1 MSAVNAT
8 LESRISKVSEFLKVK
23 PEDVVKTLENLGIEN
38 NDEGLSLLDASTT
51 TEEFLLDELKTKS
64 FTSQQ
69 GTIVV
74 SKVIPILKLRAAIS
88 ILKGKDPFNK
98 APEVVSN
105 TEPVS
110 AVAAVIDAL
119 KEQRPIEQLKDKE
132 LLEMYIKDKSIEI
145 ENELDKRSKHRRF
158 IVLKPGNNEPGKE
171 EIDLD
176 NSLDLLKKSRK
187 MVIPEV
193 VSLEAGK
200 LRPTYFI
207 TSLNIQ
213 DRIIE
218 HCPICNNILFNG
230 YCVTCD
236 IDFKDIG
243 LEERAYVRLITE
255 KGSFNK
261 KSYADRKAVFASA
274 SKGIEDLK
282 ITWPSVAPRFD
293 ELKATDNLPKL
304 KFIKPTMSE
313 QKVDPFY
320 RLESEGN
327 RSF

>member
-1 MSAVNAT
+1 M
-8 LESRISKVSEFLKVK
+8 
-23 PEDVVKTLENLGIEN
+23 
-38 NDEGLSLLDASTT
+38 SLLDASTT

-74 SKVIPILKLRAAIS
+74 SKTVPVLKLRAAVS
-88 ILKGKDPFNK
+88 ILKGNDPFNK

-110 AVAAVIDAL
+110 AVTAVIDAL
-119 KEQRPIEQLKDKE
+119 KEQQPIEQRKDKE
-132 LLEMYIKDKSIEI
+132 LLEMYVKDRSIES

-158 IVLKPGNNEPGKE
+158 IVLKPGKYEPGKE
-171 EIDLD
+171 EIDID

-200 LRPTYFI
+200 LRPTYYI
-207 TSLNIQ
+207 TSLNLQ

-218 HCPICNNILFNG
+218 HCPICNSILFNG
-230 YCVTCD
+230 YCEACD
-236 IDFKDIG
+236 IDFKSIG
-243 LEERAYVRLITE
+243 IEERAYVRLITE
-255 KGSFNK
+255 KGSFDK
-261 KSYADRKAVFASA
+261 KSYADRKAVLASA

-282 ITWPSVAPRFD
+282 LTWPSIAIRFD
-293 ELKATDNLPKL
+293 ELKATDALPKL
-304 KFIKPTMSE
+304 KFIKPTISE

-320 RLESEGN
+320 RSEGN
-327 RSF
+327 RSY